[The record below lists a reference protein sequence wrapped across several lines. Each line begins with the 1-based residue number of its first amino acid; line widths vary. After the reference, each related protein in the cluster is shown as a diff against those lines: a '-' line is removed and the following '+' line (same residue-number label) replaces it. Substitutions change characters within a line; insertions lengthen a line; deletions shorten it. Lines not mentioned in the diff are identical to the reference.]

1 MIKSKKYILLFS
13 IIFLFF
19 TIFGWEDKTFGADT
33 TLSNG
38 FIFPSTQP
46 GTIGVSDS
54 NGQTSYST
62 QLPNGTTQTTLYGP
76 NGQTTTTI
84 TPTPVQKPQTKAP
97 QTSNTSAKDI
107 NYTPLASIP
116 STNGTG
122 DIGSSPDIGT
132 YFNQMYQLGV
142 GVATALA
149 VLMVI
154 WGGVEYITT
163 DAIGG
168 KEEGKQKVQNA
179 ILGLL
184 LALGSYLILQTI
196 NPALLNT
203 NLNITKI
210 KTTGAKAPVVS
221 QGGVTNAWAGNWTTS
236 DQKNFDDAY
245 AAMNKGTSF
254 NDLTPDQQAAF
265 YKEQSNQ
272 SNQNK
277 INNELSIGNPVSSD
291 ASSKTIAA
299 NSSKT
304 SDMGWSMSKAAE
316 SSLGMNTN
324 IGSQTDYG
332 NLGCGYAV
340 GQIISNG
347 TGEDVSTLSTA
358 ELNTKLSNNSNF
370 ALVPGGLAE
379 AAPGDI
385 VISPTNGGNTGHTG
399 VIGSSGTIISNS
411 SSRGSVQDNYT
422 ATSWNNY
429 YGGKGLQTYV
439 YRAK

>member
-221 QGGVTNAWAGNWTTS
+221 QGGVTNAWANWTKDDQTAFNSAYTHGVDPIGMTYQQMKDSKLS
-236 DQKNFDDAY
+236 DAEINAV
-245 AAMNKGTSF
+245 
-254 NDLTPDQQAAF
+254 
-265 YKEQSNQ
+265 YKEQLNQ
-272 SNQNK
+272 STQNVY
-277 INNELSIGNPVSSD
+277 NNSSIGSNPGTSLSSLSGGSEGALLTSYGYAGD
-291 ASSKTIAA
+291 LTSDT
-299 NSSKT
+299 NSSNGIGNKGNALT
-304 SDMGWSMSKAAE
+304 TDSVALSPDVISRLNPQPGAAVYVGGTFVGYYDD
-316 SSLGMNTN
+316 STAASYKGVPLTNRVDKYDPSGSLG
-324 IGSQTDYG
+324 G
-332 NLGCGYAV
+332 NNFSLSSG
-340 GQIISNG
+340 GQI
-347 TGEDVSTLSTA
+347 TVD
-358 ELNTKLSNNSNF
+358 NSNIRPQ
-370 ALVPGGLAE
+370 L
-379 AAPGDI
+379 
-385 VISPTNGGNTGHTG
+385 
-399 VIGSSGTIISNS
+399 
-411 SSRGSVQDNYT
+411 
-422 ATSWNNY
+422 
-429 YGGKGLQTYV
+429 K
-439 YRAK
+439 K